1 MGDSLSH
8 LDDPL
13 ATIYNDILDFNSN
26 IPSFIQHIGI
36 SNKAGQALWIELRFA
51 KQSNTICGVIC
62 RQHNSAFHM

>member
-8 LDDPL
+8 LDDLL

-51 KQSNTICGVIC
+51 
-62 RQHNSAFHM
+62 